1 MNQSGLEIV
10 KMSNTWSNVE
20 VELIVADYFKMLSNE
35 LNGETYS
42 KATHRRAILPLL
54 ASRSDGSVEFK
65 HQNISA
71 VLVNLGQPYIKG
83 YLPRFNYQK
92 ILEEKV
98 IEYLTLE
105 PAIENQFKVFA
116 DKLDIKPKKEIN
128 FEQFVFD
135 LPILGKVSESE
146 PIYNRNP
153 IKINYLEREQ
163 RNRNLGNS
171 GEKLVIKYEK
181 WDLIRK
187 GKEKFA
193 EQIRWISKEEGDG
206 AGFDILSKNL
216 NGKDKYIEVKTTK
229 LGKESP
235 FFFSRNEL
243 LFSQEHA
250 EHYNLYRLF
259 NFEDDAKMFIRN
271 GGLDSI
277 CHTTPINYKGIIRC

>member
-1 MNQSGLEIV
+1 
-10 KMSNTWSNVE
+10 MSNGWSNIE
-20 VELIVADYFKMLSNE
+20 VELIVADYFTMLSNE
-35 LNGETYS
+35 LKGENYS

-54 ASRSDGSVEFK
+54 TNRSDGSVEFK

-71 VLVNLGQPYIKG
+71 VLVNFGQPYIRG

-92 ILEEKV
+92 ILEDKV
-98 IEYLTLE
+98 IEYLTLK
-105 PAIENQFKVFA
+105 PTIENQFKAFA
-116 DKLDIKPKKEIN
+116 DKLYIKPKKEIN
-128 FEQFVFD
+128 FEQLVFD
-135 LPILGKVSESE
+135 LPILGKVSEME

-163 RNRNLGNS
+163 RNRNLGES
-171 GEKLVIKYEK
+171 GEELVIEYEK
-181 WDLIRK
+181 WELINN

-229 LGKESP
+229 LGKQTP

-243 LFSQEHA
+243 LFSQEHT
-250 EHYNLYRLF
+250 EQYNLYRLF
-259 NFEDDAKMFIRN
+259 NFEDDTKMIIRN

-277 CHTTPINYKGIIRC
+277 CHSTPINYTGIIRY

>member
-1 MNQSGLEIV
+1 
-10 KMSNTWSNVE
+10 MSNGWSNIE

-35 LNGETYS
+35 LKGENYS

-54 ASRSDGSVEFK
+54 TNRSDGSVEFK

-71 VLVNLGQPYIKG
+71 VLVNFGQPYIRG

-92 ILEEKV
+92 ILEDKV
-98 IEYLTLE
+98 IEYLTLK
-105 PAIENQFKVFA
+105 PTIENQFKAFA
-116 DKLDIKPKKEIN
+116 DKLYIKPKKEIN
-128 FEQFVFD
+128 FEQLVFD
-135 LPILGKVSESE
+135 LPILGKVSEME

-163 RNRNLGNS
+163 RNRNLGES
-171 GEKLVIKYEK
+171 GEELVIEYEK
-181 WDLIRK
+181 WELIK
-187 GKEKFA
+187 NGKEKFA

-229 LGKESP
+229 LGKQTP

-243 LFSQEHA
+243 LFSQEHT
-250 EHYNLYRLF
+250 EQYNLYRLF
-259 NFEDDAKMFIRN
+259 NFEDDTKMIIRN

-277 CHTTPINYKGIIRC
+277 CHSTPINYTGIIRY

>member
-1 MNQSGLEIV
+1 
-10 KMSNTWSNVE
+10 MSAWSNIE

-35 LNGETYS
+35 LKGEAYS
-42 KATHRRAILPLL
+42 KAAHRRAILPLL
-54 ASRSDGSVEFK
+54 ANRSEGSIEFK

-71 VLVNLGQPYIKG
+71 VLINFGQLYIKG
-83 YLPRFNYQK
+83 YAPLFNYQK
-92 ILEEKV
+92 ILEDKV
-98 IEYLTLE
+98 MEYLTLK
-105 PAIENQFKVFA
+105 PTIENQFKIFA

-128 FEQFVFD
+128 FEQMVFD
-135 LPILGKVSESE
+135 LPIISKVSESV
-146 PIYNRNP
+146 PIYNQSP

-163 RNRNLGNS
+163 NNRNLGGS
-171 GEKLVIKYEK
+171 GEELVIEYEK
-181 WDLIRK
+181 WDLIRN

-229 LGKESP
+229 LGKETP
-235 FFFSRNEL
+235 FYFSRNEL

-250 EHYNLYRLF
+250 EQYNLYRLF

-271 GGLDSI
+271 GSLDAI
-277 CHTTPINYKGIIRC
+277 CHSTPINYKGIIRC